1 MARQDRSSADQA
13 GERVQSSVD
22 RVYAH
27 TLTVRLT
34 AEQYRRLR
42 RFVTGYEDR
51 SRRRITHQAVF
62 ETALHDYLEK
72 QQNR

>member
-13 GERVQSSVD
+13 EERVQSSED

-27 TLTVRLT
+27 SLTVRLT

-42 RFVTGYEDR
+42 RFVTAYEDR
-51 SRRRITHQAVF
+51 TGRRMTHQSVF
-62 ETALHDYLEK
+62 EAALRDYLDQ

>member
-1 MARQDRSSADQA
+1 MARQDRSSEDQA
-13 GERVQSSVD
+13 RERVQSSED

-51 SRRRITHQAVF
+51 NGRRITHQAVL
-62 ETALHDYLEK
+62 EAALGDYLEN